1 MSIGN
6 HVKITMA
13 ELGKSHA
20 QVFVDGVE
28 ITKVLDVAFYY
39 SHDSYP
45 LIVVKFWPE
54 SVEIEGEVVVEPV
67 EHVELG

>member
-13 ELGKSHA
+13 ELGKSHTRA
-20 QVFVDGVE
+20 FVDGVE
-28 ITKVLDVAFYY
+28 VARVLDVEFQH

-45 LIVVKFWPE
+45 SVLIRFQPE
-54 SVEIEGEVVVEPV
+54 SVEIEGDAIVEQV
-67 EHVELG
+67 E